1 MNMYQQFG
9 KRFFDFCSSLIGLII
24 LSPVMLMTAIFIKLN
39 DNGPVFFAQERM
51 GKGFEKFK
59 LLKFRTMIVNAD
71 KTGEAITKGE
81 DPRITGIGKFL
92 RYDKLDELPQLINV
106 LKGEMSMVGPRP
118 EVEKYVAVFKDQYQQ
133 ILTIKPGITDY
144 ATLQF
149 RNEEEILNEYEDTHE
164 GYMKGVLPAK
174 IELYLKYL
182 NEMNFVTDLKIIF
195 KTLWRIVS

>member
-1 MNMYQQFG
+1 MYQQFG

-71 KTGEAITKGE
+71 KKGEAITKGE

-92 RYDKLDELPQLINV
+92 RHYKLDELPQLINV

>member
-1 MNMYQQFG
+1 MYQQFG

-92 RYDKLDELPQLINV
+92 RYYKLDELPQLINV

>member
-1 MNMYQQFG
+1 
-9 KRFFDFCSSLIGLII
+9 
-24 LSPVMLMTAIFIKLN
+24 MLMTAIFIKLN

-71 KTGEAITKGE
+71 KKGEAITKGE

-92 RYDKLDELPQLINV
+92 RHYKLDELPQLINV

-195 KTLWRIVS
+195 KTLRRIVS